1 MVSDFDDSF
10 ENDIT
15 TRVTNTES
23 SSQNTKDES
32 SSIFSLKYY
41 QKFFDVDANIVL
53 DRIMHMSLPKSG
65 GSGYLEEKINRNPD
79 FYGPFWVVVT
89 LIFAIGVSGNVADF
103 FHRMDEHN
111 WHYNFHLLG
120 VAASIIISYVILVP
134 VALWATVQWSLKRQ
148 EVPETDLGDDMEE
161 SSGPASLISLI
172 CVYGYS
178 LAIYIPVSILWT
190 IQISFFQYVLMIT
203 AAVSSGLALIMVLR
217 QTLTSSKYGFGLTL
231 AVGILHFLLAAGLMI
246 YFFHDSRSGSDH
258 TPLADVKSTV
268 IANKTG

>member
-15 TRVTNTES
+15 TRANNTETS
-23 SSQNTKDES
+23 AKNSKDES
-32 SSIFSLKYY
+32 ASIFSIKYY
-41 QKFFDVDANIVL
+41 QKFFDVDANIVM
-53 DRIMHMSLPKSG
+53 DRIMHMSMPKNG
-65 GSGYLEEKINRNPD
+65 MSGYLEDKINRNPD

-89 LIFAIGVSGNVADF
+89 LIFALGVSGNVADF
-103 FHRMDEHN
+103 FHHMDEHK

-134 VALWATVQWSLKRQ
+134 VALWAVIQWSSKHQ
-148 EVPETDLGDDMEE
+148 EIQQNDLNDDMAI
-161 SSGPASLISLI
+161 SSGPATLISLI

-203 AAVSSGLALIMVLR
+203 AACSSGLALIMVLR
-217 QTLTSSKYGFGLTL
+217 PSLTSSTYGFGLTL
-231 AVGILHFLLAAGLMI
+231 AVGALHFLLAAGLMI
-246 YFFHDSRSGSDH
+246 YFFHDSSNSVN
-258 TPLADVKSTV
+258 PSAPTV
-268 IANKTG
+268 PISSNKTG